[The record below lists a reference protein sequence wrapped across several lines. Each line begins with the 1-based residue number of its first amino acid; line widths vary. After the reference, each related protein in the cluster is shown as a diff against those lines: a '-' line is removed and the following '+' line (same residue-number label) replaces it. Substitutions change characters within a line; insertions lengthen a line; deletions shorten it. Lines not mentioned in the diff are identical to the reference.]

1 MIWPPP
7 PPAPS
12 LLCTQFN
19 KLERVEIG
27 GTKGKVLT
35 NGVKAIHT
43 DFTTA
48 VERFKAVEY
57 DVMDTDAKQF
67 DEDFYAFRV
76 VVKELE
82 RRLAAIIIQVR
93 GRKREGGQWGKGA
106 GKCTG

>member
-1 MIWPPP
+1 M
-7 PPAPS
+7 
-12 LLCTQFN
+12 
-19 KLERVEIG
+19 EIG

-93 GRKREGGQWGKGA
+93 GRKREGGQWGEGA

>member
-1 MIWPPP
+1 M
-7 PPAPS
+7 
-12 LLCTQFN
+12 
-19 KLERVEIG
+19 EIG

-93 GRKREGGQWGKGA
+93 GREREGGQWGKGA